1 MAADAG
7 EVVKHGLPV
16 NVTQLRELQDGSEFP
31 VDFQKGNIFEGQA
44 AVGDDTLELV
54 AQVLGLFTHLI

>member
-16 NVTQLRELQDGSEFP
+16 NVTQLRELQDVSEFL
-31 VDFQKGNIFEGQA
+31 VDFQKGNILEGQA
-44 AVGDDTLELV
+44 AVGHDTLELV
-54 AQVLGLFTHLI
+54 A